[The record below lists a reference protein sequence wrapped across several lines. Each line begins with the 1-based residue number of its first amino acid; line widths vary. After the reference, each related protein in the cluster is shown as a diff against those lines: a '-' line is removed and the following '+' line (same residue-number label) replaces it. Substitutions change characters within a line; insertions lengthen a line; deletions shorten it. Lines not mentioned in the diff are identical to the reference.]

1 MKLRTK
7 IIALLLAVVLLV
19 SMPTLVRKVKEQLYP
34 CKYADVVETY
44 AAEYDLDPLL
54 IYIFIRTE
62 SSFEPDAVSE
72 VGARGLMQMTEET
85 FEWIKTKLAP
95 EEDIT
100 FADLYDPACAVR
112 FGAYYLR
119 LCLDRYGGDV
129 ATAAAAYHSGWG
141 TVDSLLNHEDYA
153 GDGKTL
159 PTFPYSRMNHYV
171 EKILHGYERYTELYG
186 SSI

>member
-7 IIALLLAVVLLV
+7 LIALVLAVVVLLTL
-19 SMPTLVRKVKEQLYP
+19 PTAVRWVEEYLYP
-34 CKYADVVETY
+34 CKYPQVVETY
-44 AAEYDLDPLL
+44 AAAYDLDPLL
-54 IYIFIRTE
+54 IYTFIRTE
-62 SSFEPDAVSE
+62 SGFDPMAESE

-95 EEDIT
+95 EENLT
-100 FADLYDPACAVR
+100 FEDLYDPDCAVR

-141 TVDSLLNHEDYA
+141 TVDSLLNHEDYE

-159 PTFPYSRMNHYV
+159 PSFPYSRMNHYV
-171 EKILHGYERYTELYG
+171 EKILQGYERYTELYG

>member
-1 MKLRTK
+1 MKMKRL
-7 IIALLLAVVLLV
+7 IVALAAMAVLLLCLPAALRRVGQ
-19 SMPTLVRKVKEQLYP
+19 QLYP
-34 CKYADVVETY
+34 RRFDSVVETY
-44 AAEYDLDPLL
+44 AAEYQMDPLL
-54 IYIFIRTE
+54 IYTFIRTE
-62 SSFEPDAVSE
+62 SGFDPMAESE

-95 EEDIT
+95 EENLT
-100 FADLYDPACAVR
+100 FEDLYDPDCAVR

-141 TVDSLLNHEDYA
+141 TVDGLLAHEDYT

-159 PTFPYSRMNHYV
+159 PSFPYSRMNHYV
-171 EKILHGYERYTELYG
+171 EKILRCYQRYTELYG
-186 SSI
+186 PGI

>member
-54 IYIFIRTE
+54 IYTFIRTE

-159 PTFPYSRMNHYV
+159 PTFPYSRMDHYV

>member
-19 SMPTLVRKVKEQLYP
+19 SMPTLVRKVEEQLYP
-34 CKYADVVETY
+34 CKYADVVENY

-54 IYIFIRTE
+54 IYTFIRTE

>member
-19 SMPTLVRKVKEQLYP
+19 SMPTLVRKVEEQLYP

-44 AAEYDLDPLL
+44 AAKYDLDPLL
-54 IYIFIRTE
+54 IYTFIRTE

-100 FADLYDPACAVR
+100 FADLYNPACAVR

-141 TVDSLLNHEDYA
+141 TVDSLLNHEDYE

>member
-19 SMPTLVRKVKEQLYP
+19 SMPTLVRKVEEQLYP

-54 IYIFIRTE
+54 IYTFIRTE

-95 EEDIT
+95 EEDTT

>member
-1 MKLRTK
+1 MKARK
-7 IIALLLAVVLLV
+7 RRIALILAVVLLAC
-19 SMPTLVRKVKEQLYP
+19 MPFLVRQVERQLYP
-34 CKYADVVETY
+34 CKFPDVVQTY

-54 IYIFIRTE
+54 IYTFIRTE
-62 SSFEPDAVSE
+62 SGFDPEAVSNM
-72 VGARGLMQMTEET
+72 GARGLMQMTEET
-85 FEWIKTKLAP
+85 FDWLKTKLAP
-95 EEDIT
+95 QEDLT
-100 FADLYDPACAVR
+100 FDDLYDPDCAVR

-141 TVDSLLNHEDYA
+141 TVDSLLNREDYA
-153 GDGKTL
+153 GDGRTL
-159 PTFPYSRMNHYV
+159 PSFPYSNMNHYV

>member
-19 SMPTLVRKVKEQLYP
+19 SMPTLVRKVEEQLYP

-54 IYIFIRTE
+54 IYTFIRTE

-100 FADLYDPACAVR
+100 FADLYD
-112 FGAYYLR
+112 
-119 LCLDRYGGDV
+119 
-129 ATAAAAYHSGWG
+129 
-141 TVDSLLNHEDYA
+141 
-153 GDGKTL
+153 GDGGQPAESRGLRRRRQDPPHL
-159 PTFPYSRMNHYV
+159 PLQPDESLCGEDSPR
-171 EKILHGYERYTELYG
+171 L
-186 SSI
+186 

>member
-19 SMPTLVRKVKEQLYP
+19 SMPTLVRKVEEQLYP

-54 IYIFIRTE
+54 IYTFIRTE

-171 EKILHGYERYTELYG
+171 EKILHGYERYTELYS

>member
-19 SMPTLVRKVKEQLYP
+19 SMPTLVRKVEEQLYP

-54 IYIFIRTE
+54 IYTFIRTE

-95 EEDIT
+95 EEGIT